1 MSYLSYD
8 LIEQTPLEKEPFE
21 YVVVPNC
28 VAAAELRK
36 IGADFP
42 PVLGAGS
49 HPPSELDIKGH
60 FAALLQELAGPAFRK
75 AVERKFGIDLAQRPT
90 MCTVRGYV
98 QKKDG
103 SIHTDSKTKIITVLL
118 YLNEGWNN
126 DGGQLRLLRNG
137 TDLEDYVAE
146 VPPTNGTLLIFRRS
160 DNSWHGH
167 KPFEGSRRSIQ
178 FNWVTNEAVVRKEQ
192 ARHRLSTGLKR
203 LKTLF
208 SGGAGISP
216 RDAAA
221 GR

>member
-1 MSYLSYD
+1 MPYLSYD
-8 LIEQTPLEKEPFE
+8 LIEKTPLEKEPFE

-28 VAAAELRK
+28 VTAAELRK

-98 QKKDG
+98 QKKDD

-167 KPFEGSRRSIQ
+167 KPFEGPRRAIQ
-178 FNWVTNEAVVRKEQ
+178 FNWVTNEAVVKKEQ
-192 ARHRLSTGLKR
+192 ARHRLSTSLKR

-208 SGGAGISP
+208 SGSGISP